1 MDGAG
6 RRHCGPVL
14 RPDHRIPAQLDHT
27 WNRVSAHVSGVT
39 HRVSD
44 PRAMNQGLILDASQS
59 RTLARRSEKS
69 ACGSFAITSHL
80 NAW

>member
-6 RRHCGPVL
+6 RRHCVPVL
-14 RPDHRIPAQLDHT
+14 RPDQRIPAQHDHT
-27 WNRVSAHVSGVT
+27 WKRVSVRVSGVT

-44 PRAMNQGLILDASQS
+44 PRAMNQDLALVASQS

-69 ACGSFAITSHL
+69 ACGNFAITSHL